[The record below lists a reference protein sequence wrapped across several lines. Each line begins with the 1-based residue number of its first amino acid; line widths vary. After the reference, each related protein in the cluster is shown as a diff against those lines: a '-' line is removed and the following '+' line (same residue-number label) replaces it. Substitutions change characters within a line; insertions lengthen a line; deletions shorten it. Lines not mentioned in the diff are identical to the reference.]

1 MSATGSLGTLAGRIV
16 AAHEMLDSMGVPHQF
31 GGAIALAWYR
41 NPRATTDVDLNV
53 TVAPEDAAPVL
64 GAFTH
69 LGVSVSPADR
79 ELIHRDGQ
87 ARLDWDGS
95 YLDLFFATFEL
106 HREMAERSRWVSF
119 GPVQMPILSPEHL
132 IVCKVVFDRS
142 KDWLDVE
149 EMIAW
154 GTEIDADETLGWV
167 REILGEESEQYARL
181 AALLERADDA

>member
-1 MSATGSLGTLAGRIV
+1 MGATGSLGALAGRIV
-16 AAHEMLDSMGVPHQF
+16 AVHEMLDAMGVPHQF
-31 GGAIALAWYR
+31 GGAVALAWYR

-53 TVAPEDAAPVL
+53 TVSPEDADPVL
-64 GAFTH
+64 GALTH
-69 LGVSVSPADR
+69 LGVTISPADR
-79 ELIHRDGQ
+79 ALIKRDGQ

-106 HREMAERSRWVSF
+106 HQEMAERSRRVGF
-119 GPVQMPILSPEHL
+119 GPVQIPILSPEHL

-154 GTEIDADETLGWV
+154 GTAIDADETLGWV
-167 REILGEESEQYARL
+167 RAILGEESEQYARL
-181 AALLERADDA
+181 AELLERADSA